1 MGAAGAIFGLDG
13 PELSEGRFML
23 ITPEQLAEI
32 KAIVEKHHAA
42 FIANAISPE
51 ALSKE
56 VLQKLQDQGLV
67 DVQVEGIKDAYL
79 FGQVAGILQSAQAAK
94 MTYPEFRDYLKTNP
108 VPLTPAEHQAVQL
121 AITQAGMY
129 AQGLGARV
137 ATSVLG
143 SVMAEDAKLRART
156 EATIRDATA
165 MNIARRK
172 SVRQLRSD
180 LAHRTGDWSRDWS
193 RIAITEKQNAMQR
206 GTADYYRTT
215 YGEDTLVAKRT
226 MPDACPHCRRLHDG
240 ADGQPKIFRLSDLEA
255 NGTNV
260 GRKAQDWLPV
270 VGPIHPHCQCQ
281 LIRVPAG
288 WGFNEEGQM
297 VPGGKLGELQH
308 MEKSSRRELRKSAQV
323 TGYMEFQGLPI
334 TIENPPG
341 SIRRWEGL
349 DGNGGQTRMQV
360 AYGYIRRTSGMDDD
374 ELDVFVGGDHLATHV
389 YVIEQQDPYTGRYD
403 EQKAMLGFVNQEAA
417 ERCYR
422 QHYSSGDFALYTS
435 AMTVE
440 HFKRWIAESDP
451 ARAGNAQLDADA
463 DEVRL
468 IVPLRK
474 AVPRQIP
481 KELATAHSPA
491 GDRNVIGGY
500 GANYITADIPPR
512 LVPPSLRA
520 VGYETS
526 IQDIAEQVNRPVDGR
541 NPFRVDPKVYEV
553 HESQRL
559 VVPIKEVPDRAEQ
572 NAKAR
577 EGAKERNE
585 AYRTEGRR
593 NKLRPKNK
601 PKIENEDEDEGAE

>member
-1 MGAAGAIFGLDG
+1 
-13 PELSEGRFML
+13 ML

-56 VLQKLQDQGLV
+56 VLQQLQEKGLV

-79 FGQVAGILQSAQAAK
+79 YGQVLGILESTQAAK
-94 MTYPEFRDYLKTNP
+94 MSHADFKAYLQKNP
-108 VPLTPAEHQAVQL
+108 IPLTPAEHQAVQL

-226 MPDACPHCRRLHDG
+226 MPDACPHCQRLHDG

-260 GRKAQDWLPV
+260 GRKVQDWLPV

-308 MEKSSRRELRKSAQV
+308 MEKSSRRELRKGAQV

-334 TIENPPG
+334 AIENPPG

-349 DGNGGQTRMQV
+349 DGNGGQTRMEV
-360 AYGYIRRTSGMDDD
+360 IYGYIRRTSGLDDD
-374 ELDVFVGGDHLATHV
+374 EIDVFVGGDHSASHA
-389 YVIEQQDPYTGRYD
+389 YVIDQQDPYTGRHD
-403 EQKAMLGFVNQEAA
+403 EQKVMLGFPTKDAA
-417 ERCYR
+417 EQCYR
-422 QHYSSGDFALYTS
+422 RHYDSDEFALYTS
-435 AMTVE
+435 AMTLD

-451 ARAGNAQLDADA
+451 ESVGNADV
-463 DEVRL
+463 DERIRL
-468 IVPLRK
+468 IVPLNKSTARR
-474 AVPRQIP
+474 VP
-481 KELATAHSPA
+481 KEMATTDSPA

-500 GANYITADIPPR
+500 GANYITADIPERPR
-512 LVPPSLRA
+512 PPSLRN

-526 IQDIAEQVNRPVDGR
+526 MRDIAETVDRPEGER
-541 NPFRVDPKVYEV
+541 TPFRVDREVYEV

-559 VVPIKEVPDRAEQ
+559 VMPLPETPGAEQ
-572 NAKAR
+572 NALAR
-577 EGAKERNE
+577 EGAEERKRAHRE
-585 AYRTEGRR
+585 EGRR
-593 NKLRPKNK
+593 RLMRPKNK
-601 PKIENEDEDEGAE
+601 IKIDEDEDAEAED